1 MNVKNVQRYLARQAA
16 RLRHT
21 ARQMLRVAPPW
32 SRVAIE
38 VYPHSP
44 WKSATE
50 MAILRAAAES
60 VAAARRLQASP
71 DAYACRVEL
80 RNAGA
85 RQQRLAR
92 PAAVALLPQIRRQPG
107 VLPSLLRFS
116 RGCGGIPR

>member
-92 PAAVALLPQIRRQPG
+92 GYVRFVSACLKYNPEAAQT
-107 VLPSLLRFS
+107 LPSRL
-116 RGCGGIPR
+116 